1 MILKRRSFL
10 YVVIAVCFSIPQCAF
25 SQEAAKKRIDSV
37 LKTLNGKAY
46 EEKKDAYDFINE
58 LILKENKEAQSLFEY
73 AISKDST
80 DLGRMVLY
88 TKYSQKLSQLGLT
101 DDALQI
107 KLLGLELA
115 EKLHDETAVM
125 EYHSSIGI
133 TYLYQSKPDK
143 ATYHFNEAQKIAEKE
158 EHRDYLW
165 NIYYGKGLLQL
176 MLGNVEEGTNNYRK
190 MWEVV
195 KEYPNSSTKRF
206 ALYILVDHFSQI
218 DYPTELAIFTEE
230 LSQLYEEVH
239 PNTPAGHM
247 PIKNIF
253 EKRADPSNLP
263 RLKEAIRISDSLNSI
278 NSLCYTS
285 VALAD
290 TYVKMKQP
298 EKAIPYLE
306 RALQKLK
313 TVNKPQVTL
322 DVLTKMASE
331 NEAAEKYKEAYQDK
345 ILEATMR
352 DSVNSNNMQ
361 RNIAELEVKFDTEK
375 KERKIL
381 EQDLTIEKEN
391 RQKHQIMM
399 GLIALGLLLLLSFV
413 FFRKRL
419 KDQKTIAQQKE
430 AIQSQQIVELQ
441 QKNKLLALNSM
452 IEGQEAERLRIAKDL
467 HDSLG
472 GLLATVKAHFTTI
485 QKEIEQLEKLNIT
498 EKTNNLIDEACI
510 EVRRIS
516 HNMMPHAL
524 SISGLR
530 GAVEDMAESLRA
542 EGYEVQLE
550 IGKLPDAMEPT
561 KEVMIYRL
569 LQEIIS
575 NIRKHAKASKL
586 LIQLLR
592 HQNELHIL
600 VEDNGK
606 GFDYDAATEKGGL
619 GLKSINSRVQ
629 FLDGTIQW
637 DSQLEQGTSI
647 TINLPTS

>member
-1 MILKRRSFL
+1 
-10 YVVIAVCFSIPQCAF
+10 
-25 SQEAAKKRIDSV
+25 
-37 LKTLNGKAY
+37 
-46 EEKKDAYDFINE
+46 
-58 LILKENKEAQSLFEY
+58 
-73 AISKDST
+73 
-80 DLGRMVLY
+80 
-88 TKYSQKLSQLGLT
+88 
-101 DDALQI
+101 
-107 KLLGLELA
+107 
-115 EKLHDETAVM
+115 
-125 EYHSSIGI
+125 
-133 TYLYQSKPDK
+133 
-143 ATYHFNEAQKIAEKE
+143 
-158 EHRDYLW
+158 
-165 NIYYGKGLLQL
+165 
-176 MLGNVEEGTNNYRK
+176 
-190 MWEVV
+190 
-195 KEYPNSSTKRF
+195 
-206 ALYILVDHFSQI
+206 
-218 DYPTELAIFTEE
+218 
-230 LSQLYEEVH
+230 
-239 PNTPAGHM
+239 
-247 PIKNIF
+247 
-253 EKRADPSNLP
+253 
-263 RLKEAIRISDSLNSI
+263 
-278 NSLCYTS
+278 
-285 VALAD
+285 
-290 TYVKMKQP
+290 
-298 EKAIPYLE
+298 
-306 RALQKLK
+306 
-313 TVNKPQVTL
+313 
-322 DVLTKMASE
+322 
-331 NEAAEKYKEAYQDK
+331 
-345 ILEATMR
+345 
-352 DSVNSNNMQ
+352 
-361 RNIAELEVKFDTEK
+361 
-375 KERKIL
+375 
-381 EQDLTIEKEN
+381 
-391 RQKHQIMM
+391 
-399 GLIALGLLLLLSFV
+399 
-413 FFRKRL
+413 
-419 KDQKTIAQQKE
+419 
-430 AIQSQQIVELQ
+430 
-441 QKNKLLALNSM
+441 M